1 MVWAIMGLE
10 DKKNII
16 YKYKVETFG
25 FVGFLISQ
33 DLKFGVKHRR
43 QELLLQF
50 DTETIQSD
58 LWRSITIWF
67 GSTMK
72 YDKKRQ

>member
-1 MVWAIMGLE
+1 MGDYGPGRQE
-10 DKKNII
+10 KYYINI
-16 YKYKVETFG
+16 KWKTFG
-25 FVGFLISQ
+25 FVGFIISQ

-50 DTETIQSD
+50 DTEITQSD
-58 LWRSITIWF
+58 LWRSITICF

-72 YDKKRQ
+72 YDRKTQ